1 MIYFMTRY
9 QLLIGIRARAI
20 WLVLVLSVLLF
31 GVAFLAGAFSARQPM
46 VVGLDVGFSALRFA
60 LLFLALVW
68 VQEIIQKEL
77 DRKTVQWSLAYPLSR
92 SGYLFSKWLT
102 VALLLLLATAVFA
115 LPLWAL
121 GSFMDW
127 GYADGSRPVLGAAFL
142 ACLFAAWLESLV
154 VLSVTVLLVTLSST
168 PFLAI
173 SLGGLFALA
182 GRGLGAVMEYLLF
195 SDYADAEV
203 KARYMPLAAK
213 LQWLLPDLSALD
225 WRQSVL
231 YDNWQGLHPWP
242 ALTMASAYIVI
253 FVVLA
258 MLSFERREML

>member
-1 MIYFMTRY
+1 M
-9 QLLIGIRARAI
+9 
-20 WLVLVLSVLLF
+20 WLVLVLSLLLF
-31 GVAFLAGAFSARQPM
+31 GAACLAGAFSARQPL

-68 VQEIIQKEL
+68 VQEILQNEL
-77 DRKTVQWSLAYPLSR
+77 DRKTVQWSLAYPISR
-92 SGYLFSKWLT
+92 ASYLFSKWLT
-102 VALLLLLATAVFA
+102 VALLLLLATGVFA

-127 GYADGSRPVLGAAFL
+127 GYADTARPVLGISFL
-142 ACLFAAWLESLV
+142 ACLLAAWLEALV
-154 VLSVTVLLVTLSST
+154 VLSITVLFVTLTTT

-182 GRGLGAVMEYLLF
+182 GRGLGAVMQYLLF

-203 KARYMPLAAK
+203 KARYMPVAAK

-231 YDNWQGLHPWP
+231 YDNWQGLQPWP
-242 ALTMASAYIVI
+242 ALAMAAAYIVI